1 MKIVAWIK
9 NNNNNNSWCERPKDN
24 KSFVENVKYYERQNG
39 FGILTDDYREI
50 RLG

>member
-1 MKIVAWIK
+1 MENWGLNKKKI
-9 NNNNNNSWCERPKDN
+9 NNNSWCERPKDN
-24 KSFVENVKYYERQNG
+24 KSFVENVKYYGRQNG